1 LISKSF
7 IKSSFIYTVVGSLP
21 LASSILL
28 LPFYGNSTL
37 LSTSDFGILAIY
49 IILSELARVLFTF
62 SADNFLGIN
71 FIHHNTSQENVEKFI
86 GTSAVF
92 LLLYGFGVT
101 LLFSFLGDFVFDIAY
116 PGKNIHYLPFG
127 LLSALTGLFN
137 GIFKAYTTLMIYRE
151 KPTPFFWSNIF
162 HFILVLFISISG
174 LYIFPQSLN
183 GPIWGRF
190 IAAFATFAWALIY
203 FYGES
208 KFKFDKGILRNLLNY
223 SAPLYIYSIL
233 YWIVANIDRYFILG
247 ILSEKEVA
255 IFDFAIKMT
264 LVIEF
269 LQNGLSS
276 AITPKVFKIWK
287 NNGDEPKGNVDINK
301 YFHVFALINIVS
313 IPLFYISIPLIVPH
327 IISNSDLYSSFNLL
341 PILFAGMI
349 ARIWYYYLITP
360 VFYFK
365 RTNLLPIVFTFT
377 AIFQVVCTYF
387 LIKGIG
393 INGAVWASF
402 FTKLIQVILLY
413 LFVQRFY
420 QFRVNYK
427 KFILYPFVYILIL
440 IGYEVFFKQISVYYA
455 NIAHIIIL
463 GILGFIFFKNEIQPS
478 QLLKIFS
485 KD

>member
-1 LISKSF
+1 MISKSF
-7 IKSSFIYTVVGSLP
+7 LKSSFIYTVVGSLP

-28 LPFYGNSTL
+28 LPFYGNSSL

-71 FIHHNTSQENVEKFI
+71 FIHHNTSKENVQRFI

-92 LLLYGFGVT
+92 MLLYGIGVT
-101 LLFSFLGDFVFDIAY
+101 LLFSFLGDFIFDIAY

-137 GIFKAYTTLMIYRE
+137 GIFKAYSTLMIYRE
-151 KPTPFFWSNIF
+151 RPNPFLWSNTI
-162 HFILVLFISISG
+162 HFILVVSISISG
-174 LYIFPQSLN
+174 LYFFPQSLI

-190 IAAFATFAWALIY
+190 ISAFATFAWAMIY
-203 FYGES
+203 FYSES
-208 KFKFDKGILRNLLNY
+208 RFKFDKTMLKRLLDY

-233 YWIVANIDRYFILG
+233 YWVVANIDRYFILG

-287 NNGDEPKGNVDINK
+287 SNNDKPEGSIDINK
-301 YFHVFALINIVS
+301 YFHVFALINIACL
-313 IPLFYISIPLIVPH
+313 PLFYISIPLIVPH
-327 IISNSDLYSSFNLL
+327 IVNNSDLYSSFDLL
-341 PILFAGMI
+341 PVLFAGMI
-349 ARIWYYYLITP
+349 SRIWYYYLITP

-365 RTNLLPIVFTFT
+365 KTKILPIVFTFT
-377 AIFQVVCTYF
+377 AIFQVVSTYF
-387 LIKGIG
+387 LIKNEGID
-393 INGAVWASF
+393 GAVWANF

-413 LFVQRFY
+413 LFVRKFYRF
-420 QFRVNYK
+420 FVNYR
-427 KFILYPFVYILIL
+427 KFILYPIIYMLIL
-440 IGYEVFFKQISVYYA
+440 IVYELFFKQLNIYYA
-455 NIAHIIIL
+455 NIAHIIVL
-463 GILGFIFFKNEIQPS
+463 ALLGFSFFRNEIQVS
-478 QLLKIFS
+478 LIRKIFS
-485 KD
+485 KN

>member
-1 LISKSF
+1 MISKSF
-7 IKSSFIYTVVGSLP
+7 LKSSFIYTVVGSLP

-28 LPFYGNSTL
+28 LPFYGNSSL
-37 LSTSDFGILAIY
+37 LSTSDFGLLAIY

-71 FIHHNTSQENVEKFI
+71 FIHHNTSKENIQKFI

-92 LLLYGFGVT
+92 LLIYGFGVT
-101 LLFSFLGDFVFDIAY
+101 LLFSFLGDFIFDFAY
-116 PGKNIHYLPFG
+116 PGKTIHYLPFG

-137 GIFKAYTTLMIYRE
+137 GIFKAYSTLMIYRE

-162 HFILVLFISISG
+162 NFIVTVLISVSG
-174 LYIFPQSLN
+174 LYLFPQSLI

-190 IAAFATFAWALIY
+190 ISAFAVFVWAIIY
-203 FYGES
+203 FYSES
-208 KFKFDKGILRNLLNY
+208 KFKFDKTILKRLLDY

-233 YWIVANIDRYFILG
+233 YWIVSNIDRYFILG

-287 NNGDEPKGNVDINK
+287 NNNDEPKGNIDINK
-301 YFHVFALINIVS
+301 YFHVFALINIACL
-313 IPLFYISIPLIVPH
+313 PLLYISIPLIVPH
-327 IISNSDLYSSFNLL
+327 IINNSDLYSSFNLL

-349 ARIWYYYLITP
+349 SRIWYYYLITP

-365 RTNLLPIVFTFT
+365 KTRILPIVFTFT
-377 AIFQVVCTYF
+377 AIFQIVCTFF
-387 LIKGIG
+387 LIKEDG
-393 INGAVWASF
+393 INGAVWANF
-402 FTKLIQVILLY
+402 FTKLVQVALLF
-413 LFVQRFY
+413 LFVRKFY
-420 QFRVNYK
+420 SFFVNYK
-427 KFILYPFVYILIL
+427 KFILYPIIYMLIL
-440 IGYEVFFKQISVYYA
+440 IIYEVFFKQINIYYI
-455 NIAHIIIL
+455 NIAHISVL
-463 GILGFIFFKNEIQPS
+463 AVFGYVFFRNEIQIK
-478 QLLKIFS
+478 QIVKIFN
-485 KD
+485 KN

>member
-1 LISKSF
+1 
-7 IKSSFIYTVVGSLP
+7 
-21 LASSILL
+21 
-28 LPFYGNSTL
+28 
-37 LSTSDFGILAIY
+37 
-49 IILSELARVLFTF
+49 
-62 SADNFLGIN
+62 
-71 FIHHNTSQENVEKFI
+71 
-86 GTSAVF
+86 
-92 LLLYGFGVT
+92 
-101 LLFSFLGDFVFDIAY
+101 
-116 PGKNIHYLPFG
+116 
-127 LLSALTGLFN
+127 
-137 GIFKAYTTLMIYRE
+137 
-151 KPTPFFWSNIF
+151 
-162 HFILVLFISISG
+162 
-174 LYIFPQSLN
+174 
-183 GPIWGRF
+183 
-190 IAAFATFAWALIY
+190 
-203 FYGES
+203 
-208 KFKFDKGILRNLLNY
+208 
-223 SAPLYIYSIL
+223 
-233 YWIVANIDRYFILG
+233 
-247 ILSEKEVA
+247 
-255 IFDFAIKMT
+255 
-264 LVIEF
+264 
-269 LQNGLSS
+269 GLSS

-413 LFVQRFY
+413 LFVRRFY

-440 IGYEVFFKQISVYYA
+440 IGYEIFFKQISVYYA